1 MAERTLIIV
10 KPDGVQ
16 RHFIGEIILRFERRG
31 FKLVAAKFMKVSKP
45 LAKKHYS
52 VHKDKPFYESL
63 IQYLSS
69 APVMAMV
76 WEGDEVITTARK
88 MIGRTFCYD
97 ARPGTI
103 RGDLGCSNGYNLV
116 HGSDAPASAEYE
128 IPLFFSS
135 EEILNYHISDEDWV
149 KGKDD

>member
-16 RHFIGEIILRFERRG
+16 RHLIGEIISRFERKG
-31 FKLVAAKFMKVSKP
+31 FKLVAAKFMKVSKQ

-52 VHKDKPFYESL
+52 VHKDKPFYDSL
-63 IQYLSS
+63 IEYLSS

-76 WEGDEVITTARK
+76 WEADEVIKTARK

-103 RGDLGCSNGYNLV
+103 RGDLGCSSGYNLV

-128 IPLFFSS
+128 IPLFFSP
-135 EEILNYHISDEDWV
+135 EEIIDYEIADEGWIFGKSD
-149 KGKDD
+149 